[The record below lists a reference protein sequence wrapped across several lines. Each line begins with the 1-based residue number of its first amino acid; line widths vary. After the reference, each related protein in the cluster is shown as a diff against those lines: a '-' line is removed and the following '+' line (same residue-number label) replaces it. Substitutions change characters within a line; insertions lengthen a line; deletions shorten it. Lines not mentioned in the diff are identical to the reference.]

1 MCSNPLLRLA
11 AVLCAAVLFVPTCD
25 DWAAAAPRVDDTK
38 VSVTYSYRAA
48 NLTGMTVR
56 NSEGDDLGRIED
68 LLVDVRDGQIAYA
81 ILSYG
86 GFFGLGDKL
95 FPIPWRE
102 MKLHHDEQEKYFV
115 IDATPQFLRRIPS
128 FDREHWP
135 DKDAGWSEL
144 VESLFPVHSGIV
156 VAATE
161 DRLVMTF
168 ANGGGEH
175 AHPVAIDALVT
186 RDGETVHLLDLERG
200 DRVRVTTE
208 AEAGIRA
215 ITKIEAQSADEDA
228 SHEEDADK
236 PSTAPVEQ

>member
-11 AVLCAAVLFVPTCD
+11 AVVCAVGLFVPTCE
-25 DWAAAAPRVDDTK
+25 DWARAAPPAQDTK
-38 VSVTYSYRAA
+38 VTATHSYRAA
-48 NLTGMTVR
+48 NLTGMPVR
-56 NSEGDDLGRIED
+56 NPDGDDLGTVED
-68 LLVDVRDGQIAYA
+68 LLVDVRDGRIAYA
-81 ILSYG
+81 ILSHG

-102 MKLHHDEQEKYFV
+102 MKLHYDEQETYFV
-115 IDATPQFLRRIPS
+115 VDATPQFLRRIPS

-135 DKDAGWSEL
+135 DRDKGWTDL
-144 VESLFPVHSGIV
+144 VESLFPVHSGTV
-156 VAATE
+156 VAVTD

-168 ANGGGEH
+168 ATGGGEH

-186 RDGETVHLLDLERG
+186 RDGKTIHLLDLERG

-236 PSTAPVEQ
+236 LSTAPVER